1 MDPDAKY
8 ITRWVLSLGT
18 IFIIIADV
26 ILSAINTNAIL
37 LIDIDIYI
45 LAAMLIIII
54 SAVMFR

>member
-18 IFIIIADV
+18 IFIIIVDV